1 MSFILDGLNSYVA
14 CNLLNIKIVDIFE
27 IFSKIHWMSFRECWS
42 FLFFFHIPKLINI
55 NQWTP
60 ARDDILVSITEIF
73 FWICTSEIFLAFLR
87 FRWLVS
93 SNIGLSNRRWRHQKI
108 NMRYNCKLQWALES
122 FDLSVLDNIT
132 PSHVKTYFSP
142 KKLSISS

>member
-1 MSFILDGLNSYVA
+1 MSLILDGLNSYVILA
-14 CNLLNIKIVDIFE
+14 WNLLNIKIVDIFE

-60 ARDDILVSITEIF
+60 ARDNVLVGITEFFLICSSWNIF
-73 FWICTSEIFLAFLR
+73 GNFLP

-93 SNIGLSNRRWRHQKI
+93 LNVELSNKRWRHQKI
-108 NMRYNCKLQWALES
+108 DTRYKCKLQWSLES
-122 FDLSVLDNIT
+122 FDLSALENGS
-132 PSHVKTYFSP
+132 PSYE
-142 KKLSISS
+142 